1 MKFLATVALLAIG
14 VAASPVDIEER
25 SGGGSYQP
33 CPAGLFS
40 VPQCCATDVLG
51 VIGLNCDAPPEA
63 PHSANHF
70 RDTCHDVGQQ
80 ARCCVA
86 PAAGQALLCT
96 TPAGI

>member
-51 VIGLNCDAPPEA
+51 VIGLNCDARKYPRFPR
-63 PHSANHF
+63 PIQSSSY
-70 RDTCHDVGQQ
+70 
-80 ARCCVA
+80 
-86 PAAGQALLCT
+86 
-96 TPAGI
+96 